1 MAKILTFPGA
11 AQDLSY
17 ELALANA
24 RVAALEDE
32 LRSLQLAAEE
42 TLIDYYREATIV
54 MLLSQNLPPIQRE
67 IKYVY

>member
-42 TLIDYYREATIV
+42 TLIDYYREA
-54 MLLSQNLPPIQRE
+54 
-67 IKYVY
+67 